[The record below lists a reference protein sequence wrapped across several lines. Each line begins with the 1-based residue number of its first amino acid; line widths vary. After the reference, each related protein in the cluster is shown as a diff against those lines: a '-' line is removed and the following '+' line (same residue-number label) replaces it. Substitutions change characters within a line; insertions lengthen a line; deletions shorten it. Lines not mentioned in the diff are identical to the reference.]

1 MMNEHKHVLTIL
13 RSRIPPDFKSDD
25 ASMFDDYFD
34 QDYEATLRF
43 IQDALYDPA
52 ILWDDN
58 TAKSFDEFDEQF
70 RAIEDAL
77 KCLASDLAAVLL
89 ARSLQ

>member
-1 MMNEHKHVLTIL
+1 MMNDHKHVLTIL

-25 ASMFDDYFD
+25 AYMFDDYFD
-34 QDYEATLRF
+34 QDSEAALRF
-43 IQDALYDPA
+43 VQDVLSDPA

-58 TAKSFDEFDEQF
+58 SAKSFDAFDEKL
-70 RAIEDAL
+70 REIEDAL

-89 ARSLQ
+89 ARSLS

>member
-1 MMNEHKHVLTIL
+1 MMNDHKHVLTIL
-13 RSRIPPDFKSDD
+13 RSRIPPDFKSDN

-34 QDYEATLRF
+34 QDSEAAQRF
-43 IQDALYDPA
+43 IQDSLYDPA

-58 TAKSFDEFDEQF
+58 TAKSFDEFNEQF

>member
-1 MMNEHKHVLTIL
+1 MMNEHKHVLPIL
-13 RSRIPPDFKSDD
+13 RSRIPPDFKPDD

-43 IQDALYDPA
+43 IQNALYDPA

-58 TAKSFDEFDEQF
+58 TTKSFDAFDEKL
-70 RAIEDAL
+70 REIEDAL

>member
-1 MMNEHKHVLTIL
+1 MMNDHKHVLTIL
-13 RSRIPPDFKSDD
+13 RSRIPPDFKSDN

-34 QDYEATLRF
+34 QDSEAAQRF

-77 KCLASDLAAVLL
+77 KCLASDIAAVLL